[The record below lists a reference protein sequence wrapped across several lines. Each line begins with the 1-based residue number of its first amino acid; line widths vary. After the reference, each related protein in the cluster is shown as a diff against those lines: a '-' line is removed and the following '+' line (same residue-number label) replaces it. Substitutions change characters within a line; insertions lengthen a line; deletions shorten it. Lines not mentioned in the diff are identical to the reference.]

1 MYKIAGTPYFFIVG
15 FSSFLPLSFSM
26 QKIFVYISIIFLLV
40 ACAARHGQQMNYLF
54 NGKDLTGWHADIPA
68 KDTNAAAPDA
78 FVIRDGMLVSRGLP
92 EGHLISDRA
101 YKNYRLEAEYRF
113 TGKPGNCGILVHA
126 SKPRALYGMFP
137 QSIEVQMEHENA
149 GDFWC
154 IVEDITVPDMEK
166 RRGPKETW
174 GITEGKARRIVNL
187 TNGSEKP
194 VGEWNQMTI
203 ECLADSVKVWVN
215 GDLVNFGYGA
225 TAREGKIAIQAEGAE
240 VAFRKLELRP
250 ITSLRK

>member
-1 MYKIAGTPYFFIVG
+1 
-15 FSSFLPLSFSM
+15 M
-26 QKIFVYISIIFLLV
+26 QKSLVCVAVLCLLV
-40 ACAARHGQQMNYLF
+40 ACATRKSQLSISLF
-54 NGKDLTGWHADIPA
+54 NGKNLDGWHADIPE

-78 FVIRDGMLVSRGLP
+78 FIVRDGMLVSKGVP
-92 EGHLISDRA
+92 EGHLLTDA
-101 YKNYRLEAEYRF
+101 VYKNYRLEAEYRF

-250 ITSLRK
+250 ITALSH

>member
-1 MYKIAGTPYFFIVG
+1 MK
-15 FSSFLPLSFSM
+15 
-26 QKIFVYISIIFLLV
+26 KIFVCIIAACLLV
-40 ACAARHGQQMNYLF
+40 ACAGRHSLQPHSLF
-54 NGKDLTGWHADIPA
+54 NGKDLTGWHADVPA

-78 FVIRDGMLVSRGLP
+78 FVVRDGMLVSKGLP
-92 EGHLISDRA
+92 EGHLLTDA
-101 YKNYRLEAEYRF
+101 EYKNYRLEAEYRF

-154 IVEDITVPDMEK
+154 IVEDITVPDMEN
-166 RRGPKETW
+166 RRGPKDTW
-174 GITEGKARRIVNL
+174 GITEGKARRIINL
-187 TNGSEKP
+187 TNGSENP

-215 GDLVNFGYGA
+215 GNLVNFGYGA
-225 TAREGKIAIQAEGAE
+225 TATQGKIAIQAEGAE
-240 VAFRKLELRP
+240 VAFRKLAISP
-250 ITSLRK
+250 ISALSK

>member
-1 MYKIAGTPYFFIVG
+1 
-15 FSSFLPLSFSM
+15 M
-26 QKIFVYISIIFLLV
+26 QKSLVWVAVLCLLV
-40 ACAARHGQQMNYLF
+40 ACATRKSQQSISLF
-54 NGKDLTGWHADIPA
+54 NGKNLDGWHADIPE

-78 FVIRDGMLVSRGLP
+78 FIVRDGMLVSKGLP
-92 EGHLISDRA
+92 EGHLLTDAS

-166 RRGPKETW
+166 RRGPKDTW

>member
-1 MYKIAGTPYFFIVG
+1 
-15 FSSFLPLSFSM
+15 M
-26 QKIFVYISIIFLLV
+26 QKSLVCVAVLCLMV
-40 ACAARHGQQMNYLF
+40 ACATRQSQQPHSLY
-54 NGKDLTGWHADIPA
+54 NGKDLTGWHADIPE

-78 FVIRDGMLVSRGLP
+78 FIVRDGMLVSKGLP
-92 EGHLISDRA
+92 EGHLISDGE

-166 RRGPKETW
+166 RRGPKDTW

-225 TAREGKIAIQAEGAE
+225 TATQGKIAIQAEGAE
-240 VAFRKLELRP
+240 VAFRKLAISP
-250 ITSLRK
+250 ISALSK

>member
-1 MYKIAGTPYFFIVG
+1 
-15 FSSFLPLSFSM
+15 M
-26 QKIFVYISIIFLLV
+26 QKSLVCLAVMCLLM
-40 ACAARHGQQMNYLF
+40 ACATRDSFRPHSLF
-54 NGKDLTGWHADIPA
+54 NGKNLKGWHADIPE

-78 FVIRDGMLVSRGLP
+78 FVVRDGMLVSKGIP
-92 EGHLISDRA
+92 EGHLITDKA

-126 SKPRALYGMFP
+126 SRPRALYGMFP

-154 IVEDITVPDMEK
+154 IVEDITVPDMVK
-166 RRGPKETW
+166 RRGPKDTW
-174 GITEGKARRIVNL
+174 GITEGKARRILNL

-194 VGEWNQMTI
+194 VGQWNQMTI

-215 GDLVNFGYGA
+215 GDLVNFGYG
-225 TAREGKIAIQAEGAE
+225 
-240 VAFRKLELRP
+240 
-250 ITSLRK
+250 